1 MKTIPG
7 LIILF
12 SLNCLPS
19 VSQDTIRIY
28 LNENYEVVDSAK
40 CTILRKVLIDEKKVY
55 HLWDSYLDGKKIV
68 SATYKS
74 INPWIED
81 GKFSYYNEEGKL
93 IATGEYDNAYLTGKW
108 IYYNL
113 ESTDTVDYSSSRKIL
128 GDLTFSWITQLQ
140 INNSRSEISTAQKKF
155 IEEHLQYPVRAGERN
170 FGTAVI
176 HVSVKIG
183 GKRELQ
189 LLSFSHPDYAYEACR
204 FLLEAPDGFYLD
216 NSQDHGKVS
225 KNFEI
230 SFKRQ
235 NFTDSDTAQ
244 LLSAD
249 TSALYVF
256 VDEQAAFMGGDIN
269 TFRDWVQSNLIYPPE
284 AVKSGIFGRVTVQ
297 FAVNY
302 KGEVFDIKILHGVHP
317 SLDKETI
324 RVINSSPKWVAAR
337 YNGRV
342 VNQQFVIPVIFMLH

>member
-7 LIILF
+7 FIILL
-12 SLNCLPS
+12 SLICLPS

-28 LNENYEVVDSAK
+28 MNDKYEVVDSVK
-40 CTILRKVLIDEKKVY
+40 SSIIRKVLIDENKVY
-55 HLWDSYLDGKKIV
+55 HLWDSYLNGKKIV

-81 GKFSYYNEEGKL
+81 GKFSYYNVDGKL
-93 IATGEYDNAYLTGKW
+93 IATGQYDNAYLTGKW

-128 GDLTFSWITQLQ
+128 GDLTFSWITQIQ
-140 INNSRSEISTAQKKF
+140 INNSGSGMSTAQEKF
-155 IEEHLQYPVRAGERN
+155 MKEHLQFPVRAAERN
-170 FGTAVI
+170 LGSAVI
-176 HVSVKIG
+176 HVSAKYG
-183 GKRELQ
+183 GKKELQ
-189 LLSFSHPDYAYEACR
+189 LVSFSHPDYAYEACR
-204 FLLEAPDGFYLD
+204 FLLDAPDGFYFD

-235 NFTDSDTAQ
+235 NFTDSDTAK
-244 LLSAD
+244 LVAAD
-249 TSALYVF
+249 TSAMFVF
-256 VDEQAAFMGGDIN
+256 VDEQATFMGGDIN
-269 TFRDWVQSNLIYPPE
+269 TFRVWVQSNLMYPAE
-284 AVKSGIFGRVTVQ
+284 AVKNGIFGRVTVQ

-302 KGEVFDIKILHGVHP
+302 KGEVVNIKILHGVHP
-317 SLDKETI
+317 LIDKETI

-337 YNGRV
+337 QNGRV
-342 VNQQFVIPVIFMLH
+342 VNQLFVIPVIFQKR